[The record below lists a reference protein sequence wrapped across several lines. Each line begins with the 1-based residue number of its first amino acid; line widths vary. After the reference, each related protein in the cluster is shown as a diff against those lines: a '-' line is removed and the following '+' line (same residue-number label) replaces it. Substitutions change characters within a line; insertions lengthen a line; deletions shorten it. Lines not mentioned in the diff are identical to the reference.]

1 MTLPSPPSDPTT
13 WCVGSASASA
23 STGASDNP
31 PGHALVECVGPVPLP
46 SGTDALDEPSGDHQ
60 CGASTTAST
69 TTLWDTFDT
78 RTCRVCGCTDWTA
91 CTGPN
96 DYACWW
102 VQPDLC
108 SSCQDGA

>member
-1 MTLPSPPSDPTT
+1 MTLPSPPSDTT
-13 WCVGSASASA
+13 TRCVGSASASA
-23 STGASDNP
+23 SIGASTNP
-31 PGHALVECVGPVPLP
+31 PGP
-46 SGTDALDEPSGDHQ
+46 SESSASVRSPTPTGTDALSEPPDTQQ
-60 CGASTTAST
+60 CGASTTASN
-69 TTLWDTFDT
+69 T

-108 SSCQDGA
+108 SSCQDDA